1 MSEFEPSEED
11 WESFFEWVKST
22 ESEETDEER

>member
-22 ESEETDEER
+22 ETEVQDDE